1 MYRVKTKILKKQI
14 EMHLIEKN
22 GAPWSEKLHRIGLL
36 LILIVVSYG
45 ISVAEYRKLASEN
58 IIIIEQALGSE
69 IVRIDAESDGMT
81 VANEQGEAEDGD
93 LAKNQ
98 DSGDGLAILIA
109 EAFPENPE
117 IMIAI
122 AKAESGMNPQAVNYN
137 RNGSIDTGLFQVNS
151 VHGYDGLS
159 LFDPEKN
166 IKAAREIYDK
176 QGIQAWTSFNNG
188 SYKKFLINST
198 N

>member
-22 GAPWSEKLHRIGLL
+22 GAPWSKKLHRAGLL
-36 LILIVVSYG
+36 LILIGVFYG
-45 ISVAEYRKLASEN
+45 ISVAEYRKLAGEN
-58 IIIIEQALGSE
+58 TIIIEQAFGGE
-69 IVRIDAESDGMT
+69 IVRIDSESDGMT
-81 VANEQGEAEDGD
+81 VVSEKDEPEDGD

-109 EAFPENPE
+109 EAFPENPA

-122 AKAESGMNPQAVNYN
+122 ARAESGMNPKAVNKN
-137 RNGSIDTGLFQVNS
+137 TNGSVDLGLLQINS
-151 VHGYDGLS
+151 IHGYDELS
-159 LFDPEKN
+159 LFDAEKN

>member
-14 EMHLIEKN
+14 EMHLVEKN
-22 GAPWSEKLHRIGLL
+22 GAPWSKKLHRIGLL
-36 LILIVVSYG
+36 LILIGVFYG
-45 ISVAEYRKLASEN
+45 ISVAEYRKLAGEN
-58 IIIIEQALGSE
+58 TIIIEQSLGSE

-81 VANEQGEAEDGD
+81 VVSAKDEPEDGD

-122 AKAESGMNPQAVNYN
+122 AKAESGMNPSAVNKN
-137 RNGSIDTGLFQVNS
+137 TNGSVDIGLFQINS
-151 VHGYDGLS
+151 IHGYDELS
-159 LFDPEKN
+159 LFDAEKN
-166 IKAAREIYDK
+166 IKAAREVYDK
-176 QGIQAWTSFNNG
+176 QGIQAWAAFNNG
-188 SYKKFLINST
+188 SYKKFKLLND
-198 N
+198 

>member
-1 MYRVKTKILKKQI
+1 MYNVKIKILKKQI

-22 GAPWSEKLHRIGLL
+22 GAPWSEKLHRVGLL
-36 LILIVVSYG
+36 LILIGVFYG
-45 ISVAEYRKLASEN
+45 ISVAEYRKLAGEN

-81 VANEQGEAEDGD
+81 VVSAKDEPEDGD

-122 AKAESGMNPQAVNYN
+122 AKAESGMNPKAVNYN

-159 LFDPEKN
+159 LFDPKKN
-166 IKAAREIYDK
+166 IEAAREIYDR
-176 QGIQAWTSFNNG
+176 QGITAWSSFNNR
-188 SYKKFLINST
+188 SYQKFLIDST

>member
-1 MYRVKTKILKKQI
+1 
-14 EMHLIEKN
+14 MHLTENN

-36 LILIVVSYG
+36 IILIGVFYG
-45 ISVAEYRKLASEN
+45 ISVAEYRKVAAGST
-58 IIIIEQALGSE
+58 IIVEQALGSE

-81 VANEQGEAEDGD
+81 VVSAKDELEDGD

-122 AKAESGMNPQAVNYN
+122 ARAESGMNPRAVNYN

-151 VHGYDGLS
+151 IHRYDGLS
-159 LFDPEKN
+159 LFDPKKN
-166 IKAAREIYDK
+166 IGAAREIYEK
-176 QGIQAWTSFNNG
+176 QGIQAWAAFNNG
-188 SYKKFLINST
+188 SYKKFLIDST

>member
-1 MYRVKTKILKKQI
+1 
-14 EMHLIEKN
+14 MHLIEKN

-36 LILIVVSYG
+36 LILIGVFYG
-45 ISVAEYRKLASEN
+45 ISVAEYRKLAGEN
-58 IIIIEQALGSE
+58 TIIIEQALGSE

-81 VANEQGEAEDGD
+81 VVSEKDEPEDGD

-122 AKAESGMNPQAVNYN
+122 AKAESGMNPKAVNHN

-166 IKAAREIYDK
+166 IEAAREIYDK
-176 QGIQAWTSFNNG
+176 QGIQAWASFNNG
-188 SYKKFLINST
+188 SYQKFLK
-198 N
+198 

>member
-22 GAPWSEKLHRIGLL
+22 GAPWSEKLHRVGLL
-36 LILIVVSYG
+36 LILIAVFYG
-45 ISVAEYRKLASEN
+45 ISVAEYRKLAGEN
-58 IIIIEQALGSE
+58 TIIIEQALGSE

-81 VANEQGEAEDGD
+81 VVSEKDEPEDGD

-122 AKAESGMNPQAVNYN
+122 AKAESGMNPQAVNHN

-151 VHGYDGLS
+151 VHGYDGLL

-166 IKAAREIYDK
+166 IEAAREIYEK
-176 QGIQAWTSFNNG
+176 QGITAWASFNNG
-188 SYKKFLINST
+188 SYQKFLK
-198 N
+198 